1 MTITEAIRERHSVR
15 SYQDKPID
23 PNALQSLRTLMDECN
38 ERGELEMQMVVD
50 DPTAFDS
57 RLAHYGHFTGVNNYI
72 ALVGAKGKDLDERL
86 GYWGEHL
93 VLQAQML
100 GLNTCWVGLTYKKN
114 RSAVSVDTG
123 HKMRG
128 VIAVGYGNNRGVAHR
143 VKPVEKVARLAPALL
158 AKGAPM
164 PEWFTRGVEAALLA
178 PTAMNQQKFLFTLQP
193 HNRVLAQSGWG
204 FFAKMDLG
212 IAKYHFEL
220 SAGQANFR
228 WA

>member
-1 MTITEAIRERHSVR
+1 MTIQEAIHQRHSVR
-15 SYQDKPID
+15 SYQDKSIEPAALNTLRALID
-23 PNALQSLRTLMDECN
+23 EYN
-38 ERGELEMQMVVD
+38 EKGGLAMQMVVD

-57 RLAHYGHFTGVNNYI
+57 RLAHYGHFSGVNNYI
-72 ALVGAKGKDLDERL
+72 ALVGPKGKGLDERL

-114 RSAVSVDTG
+114 ASAVTVDTG

-128 VIAVGYGNNRGVAHR
+128 VIAVGYGVNNGRGHK
-143 VKPVEKVARLAPALL
+143 VKPMEKVARLAPAMQ
-158 AKGAPM
+158 AKGVEA

-178 PTAMNQQKFLFTLQP
+178 PTAMNQQKFLFTLMP
-193 HNRVLAQSGWG
+193 HNKVSARCGLG
-204 FFAKMDLG
+204 FFTHMDLG

-220 SAGQANFR
+220 GAGQDNFQ